1 MYFTKNSVGGKPM
14 LSNLRVQNFAI
25 IDDLTLA
32 FAPGLNVFSGETG
45 AGKSIVIE
53 ALGFVL
59 GARGDVNLI
68 KDGADKMSVQ
78 AQFVSSALPLDL
90 RKLYGLNADQF
101 TLRREL
107 DRKGKNKAYVEGRAV
122 TVSAL
127 SQIGQAL
134 VDFHGQHDH
143 QSLLHANVHLTL
155 LDQFAKHEKLV
166 SQVAAAWQT
175 VQQIQAK
182 LEAVRLSA
190 QEKERLLDMSE
201 YQLGE
206 IEKISPKPGEDAE
219 LDQALPKLKHAGKL
233 LELAAEAYNE
243 LYAADGSATA
253 RGSKAARSL
262 TAMAELDENLA
273 PLAENVQNALVTLED
288 AAGTLSDYKDGLDVD
303 ENALDKM
310 LERHEKIKRLKLK
323 YGPEITDILKTA
335 DHLRTQIDNLK
346 HADEREQDLQNELSK
361 AQKELLTLAQNLHDK
376 RLKAAE
382 KLSAQIT
389 AQIKPLGFN
398 QVKFGVA
405 VDMDEENITSTGA
418 DKVEFL
424 FSPNPGQALRP
435 LKNIASGGEISRVML
450 GLKTVLAST
459 VPVMVFDEVD
469 AGIGGETGWLVGE
482 KLHACATGRQVLCVT
497 HLAQVA
503 AQADQNFYVSKT
515 AAKNTTRVSI
525 DALSGDK
532 LTAEIARMLGGGD
545 KKSAAYSH
553 AKELLSKVQK

>member
-1 MYFTKNSVGGKPM
+1 M
-14 LSNLRVQNFAI
+14 LSKLRVQHFAI
-25 IDDLTLA
+25 IDDLTLN

-59 GARGDVNLI
+59 GARGDVSLI
-68 KDGADKMSVQ
+68 KDGADKMSVE
-78 AQFVSSALPLDL
+78 AQFVSSALPADL
-90 RKLYGLNADQF
+90 RQAYGLAADQF

-122 TVSAL
+122 TVNTLA
-127 SQIGQAL
+127 QIGQAL

-143 QSLLHANVHLTL
+143 QSLLHASVHLTL

-166 SQVAAAWQT
+166 SQVTAAWQT
-175 VQQIQAK
+175 VHNLQAK

-190 QEKERLLDMSE
+190 QEKERLLDMSQ

-206 IEKISPKPGEDAE
+206 IEKISPKPGEDSE

-233 LELAAEAYNE
+233 LELAAEAYEE
-243 LYAADGSATA
+243 LYAADSSATA
-253 RGSKAARSL
+253 RGSKAARAL

-273 PLAENVQNALVTLED
+273 PLAENVQSALVTLED
-288 AAGTLSDYKDGLDVD
+288 AASTLSDYKDDLDVD

-335 DHLRTQIDNLK
+335 ENLRTQIDNLK
-346 HADEREQDLQNELSK
+346 HADEREQNLQNELSA
-361 AQKELLTLAQNLHDK
+361 AQKELLKQAQNLHDK

-382 KLSAQIT
+382 KLSTQIT

-450 GLKTVLAST
+450 GLKTVLAPT

-482 KLHACATGRQVLCVT
+482 KLRACASGRQVLCVT

-503 AQADQNFYVSKT
+503 AQADQNFYVTKT
-515 AAKNTTRVSI
+515 ADKQTTRVQIS
-525 DALSGDK
+525 ALSGET

-553 AKELLSKVQK
+553 AKELLSKIQK

>member
-1 MYFTKNSVGGKPM
+1 M
-14 LSNLRVQNFAI
+14 LASLHVQHFAI
-25 IDDLTLA
+25 IDDLTLQ
-32 FAPGLNVFSGETG
+32 FVPGLNVFSGETG

-59 GARGDVNLI
+59 GARGDVSLI
-68 KDGADKMSVQ
+68 KDGADKMTVQ
-78 AQFVSSALPLDL
+78 ATFFSNVLPAEIRRQYSLS
-90 RKLYGLNADQF
+90 ADQF

-107 DRKGKNKAYVEGRAV
+107 DNKGKNKAFIEGRTV

-127 SQIGQAL
+127 AQLGQAL

-143 QSLLHANVHLTL
+143 QSLLHAHVHLAL

-166 SQVAAAWQT
+166 AQVASAWQT
-175 VQQIQAK
+175 VQQIKAK
-182 LEAVRLSA
+182 LDAVRLSA

-201 YQLGE
+201 YQLQE
-206 IEKISPKPGEDAE
+206 IERVAPKPNEDTDLE
-219 LDQALPKLKHAGKL
+219 QALPKLKHAGKL
-233 LELAAEAYNE
+233 LELATEAYDE
-243 LYAADGSATA
+243 LYAADTSASA
-253 RGSKAARSL
+253 RVGKAARALAS
-262 TAMAELDENLA
+262 MAELDENLSA
-273 PLAENVQNALVTLED
+273 IAENVNNALVTLED
-288 AAGTLSDYKDGLDVD
+288 AASTLSDYKDGLDVD
-303 ENALDKM
+303 ESSLDKM

-323 YGPEITDILKTA
+323 YGPEISDVLKTA
-335 DHLRTQIDNLK
+335 EDLRVKIDNLK
-346 HADEREQDLQNELSK
+346 HSEEHEQDLINELSH
-361 AQKELLTLAQNLHDK
+361 AQAHLLALAQDLHEK
-376 RLKAAE
+376 RLKAAD

-389 AQIKPLGFN
+389 AHIKPLGFN

-450 GLKTVLAST
+450 GLKTVLAPT

-482 KLHACATGRQVLCVT
+482 KLHACAQGRQVLCVT

-503 AQADQNFYVSKT
+503 AQADQNFHVTKS
-515 AAKNTTRVSI
+515 AVKNTTRVTI
-525 DALSGDK
+525 EPLNGEAL
-532 LTAEIARMLGGGD
+532 TTEIARMLGGQTD
-545 KKSAAYSH
+545 KKSAAYLH
-553 AKELLSKVQK
+553 AKELLAKATNT

>member
-1 MYFTKNSVGGKPM
+1 M
-14 LSNLRVQNFAI
+14 LSSLHVQQFAI
-25 IDDLTLA
+25 IDDLTLN

-59 GARGDVNLI
+59 GARGDVSLI

-78 AQFVSSALPLDL
+78 AQFISAVLPAAV
-90 RKLYGLNADQF
+90 RHTYGLTADQF

-107 DRKGKNKAYVEGRAV
+107 DRKGKNKAFIEGRPV
-122 TVSAL
+122 TVATL
-127 SQIGQAL
+127 AQLGQLL

-143 QSLLHANVHLTL
+143 QSLLHAHVHLQL

-166 SQVAAAWQT
+166 SQVSAAWQT
-175 VQQIQAK
+175 VQSIQAK
-182 LEAVRLSA
+182 LNAVRLSA
-190 QEKERLLDMSE
+190 QEKERLLDMSQ
-201 YQLGE
+201 YQLDE
-206 IEKISPKPGEDAE
+206 IEKISPKPHEDAD
-219 LDQALPKLKHAGKL
+219 LDAALPKLKHAGKL
-233 LELAAEAYNE
+233 LELAAEAYEE
-243 LYAADGSATA
+243 LYAADASATS
-253 RGSKAARSL
+253 RGSKAARAL
-262 TAMAELDENLA
+262 TAMAALDDTLA
-273 PLAENVQNALVTLED
+273 PLAQNVHNALVTLED
-288 AAGTLSDYKDGLDVD
+288 AATTLNDYKDDLDVD
-303 ENALDKM
+303 ENSLDKM

-335 DHLRTQIDNLK
+335 ENLRTQIDNLK
-346 HADEREQDLQNELSK
+346 HADEREQDLQRELAA
-361 AQKELLTLAQNLHDK
+361 AQKELLNLAQTLHDK

-418 DKVEFL
+418 NKVEFL

-482 KLHACATGRQVLCVT
+482 KLRACASGRQVLCVT

-503 AQADQNFYVSKT
+503 AQADQNFYVAKT
-515 AAKNTTRVSI
+515 ADKTTTRVSI
-525 DALSGDK
+525 AALSGDK

-553 AKELLSKVQK
+553 AEELLARAK